1 MACEA
6 EKENL
11 GAGLACLPAAA
22 AAVKFLPGWWKL
34 AGAAGVLSCLLWI
47 DSARRSLA
55 ECQRREG
62 RTSEA
67 DALDQWGEQLVAEID
82 YLRSLGVPEQAVA

>member
-11 GAGLACLPAAA
+11 AAALACMPAAV
-22 AAVKFLPGWWKL
+22 AAVKFTPGWWKIATASGIL
-34 AGAAGVLSCLLWI
+34 ACLLWA

-62 RTSEA
+62 KTAEA
-67 DALDQWGEQLVAEID
+67 DALDQWGDQLVAEID